1 MMTLRAKELLQSIIG
16 PREVRDLIAMKQT
29 GPVALCHFAEVR
41 EHGSQSGTAQLL
53 VTRHGPQQGPQVAL
67 DASTIELLGISE
79 YLGCPFDPAVGRTD
93 QGPEL
98 SGVGEPLR

>member
-1 MMTLRAKELLQSIIG
+1 MMPLRAKELLQIIMG
-16 PREVRDLIAMKQT
+16 PREVRNLIAMKET
-29 GPVALCHFAEVR
+29 GPVALGHFAEMR
-41 EHGSQSGTAQLL
+41 EHGSQSGTTQLL
-53 VTRHGPQQGPQVAL
+53 VTRHGPQQRSQVAL
-67 DASTIELLGISE
+67 DASPIELGGIRE